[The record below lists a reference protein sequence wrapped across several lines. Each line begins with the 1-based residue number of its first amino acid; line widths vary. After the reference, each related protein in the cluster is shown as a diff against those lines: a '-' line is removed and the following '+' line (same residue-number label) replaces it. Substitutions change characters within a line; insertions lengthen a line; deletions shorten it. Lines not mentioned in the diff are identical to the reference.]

1 MEYDY
6 VTGNGLKKGEH
17 LMGAARSRGAR
28 WRTSKSI
35 RRQQK
40 TSKRFGASQPERID
54 YDESAGFEEAD
65 RLLLSAL
72 RYWEVQRD
80 LIEERIPAIRSV
92 SVHSRETIFE
102 SKGT

>member
-1 MEYDY
+1 
-6 VTGNGLKKGEH
+6 
-17 LMGAARSRGAR
+17 MGATRLRGAR

-40 TSKRFGASQPERID
+40 TSKRFGASQPEPIGC
-54 YDESAGFEEAD
+54 DESAGFEEAD

-92 SVHSRETIFE
+92 SVPS
-102 SKGT
+102 

>member
-1 MEYDY
+1 
-6 VTGNGLKKGEH
+6 
-17 LMGAARSRGAR
+17 MGAARSRGVG
-28 WRTSKSI
+28 WRTSKSM

-40 TSKRFGASQPERID
+40 TSKRFGASQPERIE
-54 YDESAGFEEAD
+54 YDESAGFEETD

-80 LIEERIPAIRSV
+80 LIEERIPAIRSI
-92 SVHSRETIFE
+92 SVPSSENDLR